1 MPLPPNNLD
10 LVFTIASTHDPGRYS
25 HYDNSPLVLL
35 FSSLKHPDE
44 VMTKEFMQQLLEN
57 PDLKKFFDTF
67 PVLAIPNTK
76 NKSILVTNIPI
87 GLYTQ
92 LDDHSD
98 RPYVGILDSSAEIIE
113 LEKIYYDCNLP
124 EKFMG
129 SCEDCIRNESMFDAC
144 KIKKIAAA
152 LKQKKKNSSSIYEI
166 DRYNP
171 PIVTSVKK
179 FLDTFDVEEK
189 GLEFAGFK
197 FVTPTYTAHKFG
209 EPVIRRY
216 DSHDFGNIEPMLIER
231 QENAK
236 KSGQER
242 TRQALFYKTE
252 CAVCLL
258 KDGCQPGNKKHIYP
272 LKCCPGAIEYTEKD
286 ACEAIVS
293 NETITN
299 PFSDYELGQL
309 LSHCGKLGTI
319 NRFNTAASFD
329 VVPNQVRG
337 NLLVFSI
344 VKINWVS
351 RRNPDFTH
359 QYFSDYKSAVAFLK
373 KHDLWRPRKRIP
385 REMPLL
391 FKAMLFLAAGRDR
404 SGRHVA
410 GFSGGNHYSKA
421 YLEREYKDG
430 IAIYFYTRGY
440 CQHRMHLSSFQDYHN
455 EYLHIDGLERNSSK
469 HARRWTFWGR

>member
-1 MPLPPNNLD
+1 MPRPPDNLD
-10 LVFTIASTHDPGRYS
+10 LVFTIASTTDPGRYS
-25 HYDNSPLVLL
+25 NYSNAPLVLL

-67 PVLAIPNTK
+67 PVMAIPNTT

-87 GLYTQ
+87 GVYTQ
-92 LDDHSD
+92 LDDHSG
-98 RPYVGILDSSAEIIE
+98 RPYVGILDSSVEILE

-129 SCEDCIRNESMFDAC
+129 SCEDCIRNDSMFDAC
-144 KIKKIAAA
+144 RIKQIAATLRQKK
-152 LKQKKKNSSSIYEI
+152 LKQN
-166 DRYNP
+166 DRYSP

-189 GLEFAGFK
+189 GLELAGFK
-197 FVTPTYTAHKFG
+197 YVTPTYTAHKFG
-209 EPVIRRY
+209 EPMIRRY
-216 DSHDFGNIEPMLIER
+216 NSHDFDNIQRMLDER

-242 TRQALFYKTE
+242 TRQAIFYKTE
-252 CAVCLL
+252 CSVCLL
-258 KDGCQPGNKKHIYP
+258 KDGCQPGNKKHSYP
-272 LKCCPGAIEYTEKD
+272 LKCCPGAIEYTEKE

-293 NETITN
+293 NERITN

-319 NRFNTAASFD
+319 DRFNTAASFN
-329 VVPNQVRG
+329 VVPNQDRG

-351 RRNPDFTH
+351 RRNTDFTH
-359 QYFSDYKSAVAFLK
+359 QYFSDYKSAVTFLK
-373 KHDLWRPRKRIP
+373 KHSLWQPRKRIP
-385 REMPLL
+385 REMPRL
-391 FKAMLFLAAGRDR
+391 FKAMFFLAAGTDR
-404 SGRHVA
+404 SGRQAA
-410 GFSGGNHYSKA
+410 GFHGGNYYSKA

-430 IAIYFYTRGY
+430 ITIYCYTRGY
-440 CQHRMHLSSFQDYHN
+440 CQRRVHLSSFQEYHN
-455 EYLHIDGLERNSSK
+455 EYLHIAELRRNSSK